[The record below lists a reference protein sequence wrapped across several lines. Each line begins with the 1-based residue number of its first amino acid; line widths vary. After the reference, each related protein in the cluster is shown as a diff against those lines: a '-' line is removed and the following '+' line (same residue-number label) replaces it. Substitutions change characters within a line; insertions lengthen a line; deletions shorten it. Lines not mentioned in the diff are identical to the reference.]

1 MDSTRYS
8 AIKTKKQLNR
18 YELVAFNFQLYYI
31 VLIENITYT
40 KLY

>member
-1 MDSTRYS
+1 MGLNWIFSN
-8 AIKTKKQLNR
+8 KNKQLNR